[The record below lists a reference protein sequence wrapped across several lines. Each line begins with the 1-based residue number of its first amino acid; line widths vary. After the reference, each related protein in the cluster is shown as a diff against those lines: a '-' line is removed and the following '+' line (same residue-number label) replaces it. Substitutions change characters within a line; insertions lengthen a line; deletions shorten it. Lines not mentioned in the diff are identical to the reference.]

1 MALFPCFPNPASSLR
16 GRDKPAGGS
25 VVLRV
30 QFGAWA
36 VVGAQG
42 MRHQVG
48 ECVVDEWAGTWLTL
62 LRTIQKGETWLWVRA
77 DWGRVEEPYLE

>member
-1 MALFPCFPNPASSLR
+1 MTAVFLVL
-16 GRDKPAGGS
+16 S

-36 VVGAQG
+36 MVGAQG
-42 MRHQVG
+42 LLGQVG
-48 ECVVDEWAGTWLTL
+48 ERVVDEWAGTWLTL

-77 DWGRVEEPYLE
+77 DWGPVEEPYLK